1 MMHNETLPPRIYA
14 PYVLWNKTGLELL
27 YKQYRRIARDG
38 AVTGTSATALE
49 TGHSVAEGAAARD
62 DVPGIAI
69 QEASESSS
77 FDTRSAP
84 RDDELASVSEAPT
97 SEPGTAQR
105 VPNTTHEAR
114 SF

>member
-1 MMHNETLPPRIYA
+1 MPHETRVPRIYA

-62 DVPGIAI
+62 VVPAIAV
-69 QEASESSS
+69 QAASDSSS
-77 FDTRSAP
+77 LDARSPP
-84 RDDELASVSEAPT
+84 RDDDLASVSEAPA
-97 SEPGTAQR
+97 SEPGAAQR
-105 VPNTTHEAR
+105 APGATHGAR
-114 SF
+114 SV

>member
-1 MMHNETLPPRIYA
+1 MHNKTLPPRIYA

-49 TGHSVAEGAAARD
+49 TGHSVAEGAAVRD
-62 DVPGIAI
+62 DVPGIAV
-69 QEASESSS
+69 QAASESSL
-77 FDTRSAP
+77 DTRSSP
-84 RDDELASVSEAPT
+84 RDDDLASVSEAPT

-105 VPNTTHEAR
+105 VPNTTHGAR
-114 SF
+114 FF